1 MRYLNGGSLGPGS
14 LGSLGGG
21 GGRMAEPG
29 DKSLMS
35 LIRPPAINLSL
46 KFLTRQRD
54 QRIVLPL

>member
-1 MRYLNGGSLGPGS
+1 
-14 LGSLGGG
+14 
-21 GGRMAEPG
+21 MAEPG

>member
-14 LGSLGGG
+14 LGSLGG

-35 LIRPPAINLSL
+35 LIRPPAINLSV